1 MLKNSSVKRNISTSL
16 MKGCN
21 MKKTYSVAM
30 MGVAASLLLTHGA
43 YGSIIVPPLAGPF
56 NTAFSSVSTP
66 HPGVEGTGSGNTL
79 TFVEGVTVLP
89 PPNSNWGAFF
99 DISNTGPNNTTE
111 YLVTKIVKNDTGK
124 QWSNFFILQGGGY
137 TFDYTI
143 LPTITGSLSPQID
156 PGGLGFHWTGLTVPD
171 TTSITVSFYIDV
183 CATCS
188 GTAVI
193 LQQATVPEPAVLVLT
208 GGGLVSLGLWRRRR
222 TRGRRLSV

>member
-43 YGSIIVPPLAGPF
+43 YGSIIVPPLGGPF
-56 NTAFSSVSTP
+56 TTSSIVSTP
-66 HPGVEGTGSGNTL
+66 NPGVEGTGSGNTL
-79 TFVEGVTVLP
+79 TFVEDVTVLLP
-89 PPNSNWGAFF
+89 TNWGALF
-99 DISNTGPNNTTE
+99 DISHTGPNNTTE
-111 YLVTKIVKNDTGK
+111 YLVTKTVTNDTGK
-124 QWSNFFILQGGGY
+124 QWSNFFFLQGGGY
-137 TFDYTI
+137 IFDYTNP
-143 LPTITGSLSPQID
+143 PTITGSLSIPNPLQMD
-156 PGGLGFHWTGLTVPD
+156 AGGFHWTGLTVPN
-171 TTSITVSFYIDV
+171 THSITVSFYIDV
-183 CATCS
+183 CDVCS
-188 GTAVI
+188 GSTAI

>member
-43 YGSIIVPPLAGPF
+43 YGSIISPSSLGGPF

-66 HPGVEGTGSGNTL
+66 NPGVEGTGSGNTL
-79 TFVEGVTVLP
+79 TFVEDVTVLF
-89 PPNSNWGAFF
+89 STNWGALF

-143 LPTITGSLSPQID
+143 LPTITGSLPLQID
-156 PGGLGFHWTGLTVPD
+156 PGGFHWTGMTVPD
-171 TTSITVSFYIDV
+171 KSSITVSFYIDV
-183 CATCS
+183 CQACS
-188 GTAVI
+188 GNTAI

-222 TRGRRLSV
+222 TRDRRLSV